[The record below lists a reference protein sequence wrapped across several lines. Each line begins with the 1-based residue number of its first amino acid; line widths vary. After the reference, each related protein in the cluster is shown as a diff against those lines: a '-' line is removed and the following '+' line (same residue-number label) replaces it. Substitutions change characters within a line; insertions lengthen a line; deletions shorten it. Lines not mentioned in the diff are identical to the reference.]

1 MDSSISFCGLSLKN
15 PLIAGSCDYTRS
27 IAQFRRVVDSG
38 VAAISMKSVTDVE
51 SLQRAS
57 ITKFLCLNEEGE
69 LWKYGQ
75 PIGGFYSRGGAMLS
89 EREWKK
95 IAKEELT
102 IADEKGVLLIGNI
115 CASTLESWIH
125 LARVMEET
133 GLKILELNL
142 GNPHYAASQK
152 PMGARIAQSEE
163 ILAEVVEAVV
173 QTVSIPIIAK
183 LSPQVSDIVQ
193 VARIAQKAGAS
204 AVTISH
210 RFQGL
215 IVDIHQQAF
224 LSSALFGYG
233 GSWMLPIA
241 LGYVAKVSRA
251 LPIAICGSGGVS
263 KWSDV
268 LQLMMAGAT
277 TVQVTT
283 ALMLKGMDLVPEILN
298 KIERFCIT
306 HGFRQ
311 WNELIGS
318 ALKKEGTLDRI
329 AEDARAGI
337 QDRSFCLECSNKPC
351 MGACYFDAIK
361 LKEDQSVEISAEDC
375 TACGL
380 CIQMCPF
387 PGALAIA
394 KC

>member
-1 MDSSISFCGLSLKN
+1 MDLSISFCGLSLKN

-69 LWKYGQ
+69 LWKHGQ
-75 PIGGFYSRGGAMLS
+75 SIGGFYSRGGAMLS

-163 ILAEVVEAVV
+163 ILAEVVEAVAK
-173 QTVSIPIIAK
+173 TVSIPIIAK
-183 LSPQVSDIVQ
+183 VSPQVNDIVQ

-251 LPIAICGSGGVS
+251 LSIAICGSGGVS
-263 KWSDV
+263 KWSDI

-283 ALMLKGMDLVPEILN
+283 ALMLKGMGLVPEML
-298 KIERFCIT
+298 KRMELFCIE
-306 HGFRQ
+306 HGFHH
-311 WNELIGS
+311 WNEVIGS
-318 ALKKEGTLDRI
+318 ALTKEGTLDRI
-329 AEDARAGI
+329 PEDAHASI
-337 QDRSFCLECSNKPC
+337 QDRSFCLKCLNKPC
-351 MGACYFDAIK
+351 IGACYFDAIE
-361 LKEDQSVEISAEDC
+361 LKEDQAVEISAKEC

-380 CIQMCPF
+380 CIQTCPF

>member
-1 MDSSISFCGLSLKN
+1 MDSSISFCGFSLKN

-89 EREWKK
+89 EREWKR
-95 IAKEELT
+95 IGREELH
-102 IADEKGVLLIGNI
+102 IADEQGVLLIGNI

-125 LARVMEET
+125 LAGMMEET

-163 ILAEVVEAVV
+163 ILAEVVEAVAK
-173 QTVSIPIIAK
+173 TVSIPIIAK
-183 LSPQVSDIVQ
+183 VSPQVSDIVQ
-193 VARIAQKAGAS
+193 VARIAQKAGTS

-215 IVDIHQQAF
+215 IVDIDQQAF

-241 LGYVAKVSRA
+241 VGFVAENLRGRFP
-251 LPIAICGSGGVS
+251 LPSAGRGGVS

-283 ALMLKGMDLVPEILN
+283 ALMLKGMDLIPEIL
-298 KIERFCIT
+298 KKMERFCIK

-329 AEDARAGI
+329 AEDACASI
-337 QDRSFCLECSNKPC
+337 QDRSFCAGNVRTNP
-351 MGACYFDAIK
+351 A
-361 LKEDQSVEISAEDC
+361 
-375 TACGL
+375 
-380 CIQMCPF
+380 
-387 PGALAIA
+387 GALVILMRSN
-394 KC
+394 